1 MSSERSRGWI
11 RLSLPAGEVQDLR
24 AEQRR
29 EELPHL
35 LPAVC
40 RSVGGAEAEAAPGL
54 S

>member
-1 MSSERSRGWI
+1 MASECGRGWI
-11 RLSLPAGEVQDLR
+11 RLSLPAGEVQDLH

-35 LPAVC
+35 LPAMC
-40 RSVGGAEAEAAPGL
+40 RRIGGAEAGAAPGL